1 MVGGGGAAAAIIAAK
16 QRRVQEAVDA
26 FRLGDATAPDR
37 ARRLEEL
44 GLMASDETRDLLVE
58 GVLRPGHIEGT
69 YYLSEPGYIYRRNDR
84 KGLRAIAII
93 SALLVIIG
101 FLVFGYAVGRA

>member
-1 MVGGGGAAAAIIAAK
+1 MVAGGGAAGAIIAAK
-16 QRRVQEAVDA
+16 QRRIQEAVDA

-44 GLMASDETRDLLVE
+44 GLTPSDETRDLLVE
-58 GVLRPGHIEGT
+58 GVLRPGQTEGT

-84 KGLRAIAII
+84 KTLRVIAIVSVMAI
-93 SALLVIIG
+93 IIG
-101 FLVFGYAVGRA
+101 ILVFGLAVGRA